1 MSGIVSCR
9 PSFVLTVSRSDW
21 NRVHSPSAE
30 HVFPYQKVDGVDP
43 KILDKLAVVCLNGG
57 LGTTMGCVGPKS
69 VIEVRDGLTFLD
81 LKVRQIEV
89 CRARFA
95 GESRLT
101 VIHTA
106 LEHRIRLPSSALVD
120 ELVQHPG

>member
-1 MSGIVSCR
+1 VRRSC
-9 PSFVLTVSRSDW
+9 VLSSRLTHLRSDW

-30 HVFPYQKVDGVDP
+30 HVFKYEKVDDVDP

-89 CRARFA
+89 RFLEFKESIRAD
-95 GESRLT
+95 L
-101 VIHTA
+101 
-106 LEHRIRLPSSALVD
+106 LSST
-120 ELVQHPG
+120 